1 MDQMLPS
8 PSFNIPSIGTPHH
21 VMEED
26 AMINPQAQAAQQS
39 RQGGPTSNLQ
49 NHSTPNSGSSNPFGF
64 GGMTPQSFLS
74 AGQTPSNLLQ
84 SPAVPSTPHA
94 PTDKMPSKTEVQS
107 SAPPVYAPCLS
118 PAPPSPAPGST
129 QATSSLVPPSPLE
142 TAIVPQLQNIV
153 STVR

>member
-64 GGMTPQSFLS
+64 GGMTPQSFFKCWTNSIKSLAKS
-74 AGQTPSNLLQ
+74 S
-84 SPAVPSTPHA
+84 STF
-94 PTDKMPSKTEVQS
+94 
-107 SAPPVYAPCLS
+107 YAS
-118 PAPPSPAPGST
+118 RT
-129 QATSSLVPPSPLE
+129 H
-142 TAIVPQLQNIV
+142 
-153 STVR
+153 